1 MPYPQELEYWQEEVS
16 ISFPQ
21 MSQRQAEVLAL
32 YSYGMAMTQRCG
44 QTVVSVFL
52 SLLLGLKSQ
61 NLRQRLKE
69 FTYEAEQKR
78 GKKRREV
85 VVSGQFGALIGWI
98 VKQWQ
103 TKKQLVLG
111 VDVTYVKDRYTIL
124 CISVLYGQTA
134 IPVAWK
140 VLKGNAKGEW
150 HPLWVDLVAH
160 IAPQVPKTMQVLVLF
175 DRGLYSKRLFEVV
188 RCQAWHPFMRIREQG
203 LFKRPTS
210 CNWQDLKHVAY
221 RTMSPTAFRVTCFK
235 GDPLQAI
242 LWVQWDANCHEPCL
256 ILSDLAPKQLKGG
269 NPYPL
274 RMWIEAGF
282 KDFKRGGFRL
292 EQSKIPDPA
301 RLDRLLFVMAV
312 AIFFLIRI
320 SNHAFS
326 QIVLPSDP
334 ARRLS
339 LITLG
344 WLHLLVASI
353 HDTPLQESAFRP
365 YHLPSFSPR
374 IKTYP

>member
-16 ISFPQ
+16 IAFPQ
-21 MSQRQAEVLAL
+21 MSQRQAELLAL

-61 NLRQRLKE
+61 NIRQRLKE

-85 VVSGQFGALIGWI
+85 VVSGQFGALMGW
-98 VKQWQ
+98 VLKQWQ

-140 VLKGNAKGEW
+140 VLKGNTKGEW
-150 HPLWVDLVAH
+150 HPLWVDLLAQ

-188 RCQAWHPFMRIREQG
+188 RGHDWHPFMRIREQG
-203 LFKRPTS
+203 LFKRETS
-210 CNWQDLKHVAY
+210 SNWQDLKHVAY
-221 RTMSPTAFRVTCFK
+221 QTMSPIAFRVTCFK
-235 GDPLQAI
+235 GDPLEAI
-242 LWVQWDANCHEPCL
+242 LWVQWDATCHEACL
-256 ILSDLAPKQLKGG
+256 ILSDLAPKQLKQG

-312 AIFFLIRI
+312 AIFHLIRI
-320 SNHAFS
+320 SNHALT
-326 QIVLPSDP
+326 QVVLPSDP

-353 HDTPLQESAFRP
+353 HDTPIQESAFRP
-365 YHLPSFSPR
+365 YRLPSFSPH